1 MVLEGELVFK
11 GVEVFGERVAVDQPD
26 VEVKDDV
33 LVLVVGPPTRGR
45 IGRVVV
51 TGYHADI
58 PESEEKR
65 KERMFIS

>member
-58 PESEEKR
+58 PKSEEK
-65 KERMFIS
+65 